1 MTAFQAAAR
10 RALATFLF
18 AFLGVLLT
26 SSMMSVD
33 VETWRLA
40 VGSGVG
46 ALLNLAYRWAEGE
59 LNRGPDQ

>member
-46 ALLNLAYRWAEGE
+46 ALLNLTYRWAEAEVG
-59 LNRGPDQ
+59 RGPDA